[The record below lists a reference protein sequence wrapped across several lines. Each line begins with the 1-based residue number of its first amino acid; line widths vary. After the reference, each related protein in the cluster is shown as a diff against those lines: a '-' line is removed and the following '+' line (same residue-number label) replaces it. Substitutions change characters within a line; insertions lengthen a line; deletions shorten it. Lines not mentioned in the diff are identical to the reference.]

1 MANGK
6 MEFYS
11 HLISFVLQLL
21 KIPGKNTVCSVLE
34 TPVRGMVSWQMK
46 YWDWWPGLA
55 ATCVLTTT
63 E

>member
-1 MANGK
+1 
-6 MEFYS
+6 MEKWNFI
-11 HLISFVLQLL
+11 HISFSFGCKPL

-55 ATCVLTTT
+55 ASCVLTTT